1 MKTFLQFSGYR
12 TNEPCLVD
20 VADIVLVE
28 PMIDAHSTA
37 SPGTVITLR
46 ENNQELAVKNKY
58 ADVVSAL
65 SAVSDIRNVPS

>member
-1 MKTFLQFSGYR
+1 MKTFFQFIGR
-12 TNEPCLVD
+12 TQQPVLVD

-28 PMIDAHSTA
+28 PMIDNS
-37 SPGTVITLR
+37 SGVVITLR
-46 ENNQELAVKNKY
+46 ENNQEIACMNKY